1 MTSHVTTAYF
11 SIVIKKKII
20 EKYFNAHS
28 TAMTRA
34 MTLCL

>member
-1 MTSHVTTAYF
+1 MTIHTAYV

-20 EKYFNAHS
+20 EKYFNVHS
-28 TAMTRA
+28 TAVTGP